1 METCAQESNLF
12 FKILPSAIKQIM
24 NFTESIRWPK
34 RVALNKEL
42 ACLYLLF
49 RKGSKGNHLKKA
61 IAMCIATISSSK
73 FNSYSIEYK
82 MRKRAV
88 YSLNKKVCKDV

>member
-49 RKGSKGNHLKKA
+49 RKGSKGKQMKKA
-61 IAMCIATISSSK
+61 GTNNPL
-73 FNSYSIEYK
+73 FLLGD
-82 MRKRAV
+82 
-88 YSLNKKVCKDV
+88 SLLIK